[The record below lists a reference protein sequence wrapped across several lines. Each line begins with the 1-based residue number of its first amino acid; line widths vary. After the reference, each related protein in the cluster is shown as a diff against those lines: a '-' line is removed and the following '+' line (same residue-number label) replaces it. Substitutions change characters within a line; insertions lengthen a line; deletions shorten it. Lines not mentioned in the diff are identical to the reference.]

1 MLTDENLAL
10 HGEASPFDGE
20 TVRKAWEDGLGAFFV
35 NSWIG
40 RAPLQLEADGTL
52 KVRVPSASHVQ
63 RLTDPRIRGRLLEI
77 ASGLCPSAL
86 SVDFVVDPSLLAGA
100 ELRPPV
106 VAAKIA
112 PVHPEPIRRRE
123 RPAFDE
129 RYRFDTFVEGPANRM
144 ALSACRQV
152 SEAPGTAGLNPLV
165 LHGGSG
171 LGKTHLLHALGA
183 QAWETRTAERVMLR
197 TSEQLVVELIH
208 DRDRAFADYRRADM
222 LLVDDVQFLVGKV
235 WMTHQFALLVQDLL
249 ARGKQ
254 VVAVSDKPIER
265 LNWTDGAVAKAM
277 AGGLTL
283 QMEIPDRALRMEI
296 IRAKMNMVDP
306 GSRLSD
312 EVMEFV
318 AENEATDVRTLEGVL
333 LKLTS
338 YRSLFGRECTLE
350 LAQSILA
357 DRIRDSRSPLSLET
371 VAAETAHAFGVTA
384 EHLKGKSRLKE
395 FALPRKVAMYLARIL
410 LDQTLHSIGFFFN
423 RDFST
428 VSAALKSAEELLSV
442 DPDLA
447 DRVETLRDR
456 LVRLRNAGN

>member
-129 RYRFDTFVEGPANRM
+129 
-144 ALSACRQV
+144 V

-235 WMTHQFALLVQDLL
+235 WMTQQFALLVQDLL